1 MIIWGFDGS
10 DWSCNGGGY
19 FCDWHIGCSIGG
31 ICQEEVLKKTLQ
43 PQNRLYLYQPLKACA
58 ERANTSAKDK
68 RRSEWSVNDAADI
81 IRCLVRV
88 MEIIKQDSQQKEG
101 NQALM
106 LKQYFVNLLIMEL
119 YEEVH
124 NGDAADSVFKS
135 TEPTQV
141 LDNLWSKWQQAIA
154 FFDIWNY
161 PVATEEDLAD

>member
-1 MIIWGFDGS
+1 
-10 DWSCNGGGY
+10 
-19 FCDWHIGCSIGG
+19 
-31 ICQEEVLKKTLQ
+31 
-43 PQNRLYLYQPLKACA
+43 
-58 ERANTSAKDK
+58 
-68 RRSEWSVNDAADI
+68 
-81 IRCLVRV
+81 
-88 MEIIKQDSQQKEG
+88 MELIKQDSQQKEG

-141 LDNLWSKWQQAIA
+141 LDNLWSKAGGYS

>member
-1 MIIWGFDGS
+1 
-10 DWSCNGGGY
+10 
-19 FCDWHIGCSIGG
+19 
-31 ICQEEVLKKTLQ
+31 
-43 PQNRLYLYQPLKACA
+43 
-58 ERANTSAKDK
+58 
-68 RRSEWSVNDAADI
+68 
-81 IRCLVRV
+81 

-141 LDNLWSKWQQAIA
+141 LDNLWSKWQEAIA
-154 FFDIWNY
+154 FLIFGITQLRLRKTWQTNFQHI
-161 PVATEEDLAD
+161 

>member
-1 MIIWGFDGS
+1 
-10 DWSCNGGGY
+10 
-19 FCDWHIGCSIGG
+19 
-31 ICQEEVLKKTLQ
+31 
-43 PQNRLYLYQPLKACA
+43 
-58 ERANTSAKDK
+58 
-68 RRSEWSVNDAADI
+68 
-81 IRCLVRV
+81 

-124 NGDAADSVFKS
+124 NDDAADSVFKS

-141 LDNLWSKWQQAIA
+141 LDNLWSKWQEAIA